1 MNKRLMELVE
11 GLKRRRIFVS
21 LIVTNT
27 QVQVTYWDRSLHEM
41 VTSDPA
47 GARMHLNALD
57 ENDRREAEYA
67 AGRMSRRRLFGW

>member
-1 MNKRLMELVE
+1 MNKRLIELVE
-11 GLKRRRIFVS
+11 NLKRRRIFVS

-27 QVQVTYWDRSLHEM
+27 RVQVTYWDRSLHEM

-57 ENDRREAEYA
+57 ENDRRDVER
-67 AGRMSRRRLFGW
+67 AGRRMSRKRAFA

>member
-1 MNKRLMELVE
+1 MNKRLIELVE
-11 GLKRRRIFVS
+11 DLKRRRIFVS

-47 GARMHLNALD
+47 GARMYLNTLD
-57 ENDRREAEYA
+57 ENDRRDVER
-67 AGRMSRRRLFGW
+67 AGRRMSRRRAFA

>member
-1 MNKRLMELVE
+1 MNKRLIELVE
-11 GLKRRRIFVS
+11 DLKRRRIFVS

-27 QVQVTYWDRSLHEM
+27 HVQVTYWDRSLHEM

-57 ENDRREAEYA
+57 ENDRRDVER
-67 AGRMSRRRLFGW
+67 AGRRMSRRRAFA